1 MAFVV
6 FAGQSNTGGAYMNA
20 STLPGTWKPDP
31 LTLIWNDAAGAWEP
45 MNPGVNTGFG
55 QMPDAW
61 GPEVQFALEFRAAHP
76 DEVLRVVK
84 SAWGGAPLA
93 QNHGDWQ
100 FDWSPRSQDEIFDT
114 TTEIIRRAVAA
125 ADGETPKAVF
135 WGQGEEDANTAA
147 NAQAYAANLP
157 ELFAA
162 IRQEWLQDPDGDIGF
177 YRINS
182 SAPYT
187 NEIRYAQ
194 AQTDQADDDADSV
207 DARPYPLLGDGLHF
221 SAAGHRMSGE
231 DYFRLYQAWRSGE
244 APSDGGQG
252 RVLTSSGPGDALIGG
267 AGADTLNASQGPDVL
282 TGGGGADAFAWA
294 AQPWS
299 PARITDFH
307 AGEDRL
313 DLSALLQAAGY
324 SGTDPVADGYVL
336 LFDDGAGGTKVLVD
350 PDGPG
355 GAWANYVVQLEGTTT
370 AGLTWSGLQ
379 GAGGE
384 PPPPPP
390 PPEEPAP
397 APGVRIVSDG
407 PGDRLEG
414 GAGADTLVASRGSD
428 ALFGGAGA
436 DRFEWSA
443 EPWSPAGVEDFTPG
457 EDRLDLS
464 ALMQASGVTGDPFAS
479 GHLRLMADGAGG
491 TKVLFD
497 RDGPGP
503 EPQWA
508 NYVIHLQGVDAERIG
523 AADWIFE

>member
-1 MAFVV
+1 MAFVI

-20 STLPGTWKPDP
+20 STLPGMWKPDP
-31 LTLIWNDAAGAWEP
+31 LTLIWNDKARAWEQ

-55 QMPDAW
+55 QMPEAW
-61 GPEVQFALEFRAAHP
+61 GPEVQFAIEFRAAHP
-76 DEVLRVVK
+76 DEVLRIVK

-93 QNHGDWQ
+93 QNHGDWK

-114 TTEIIRRAVAA
+114 TTEMIRRAAA
-125 ADGETPKAVF
+125 SAGGEMPVAVF

-162 IRQEWLQDPDGDIGF
+162 IRQDWLQDPDGDIGF
-177 YRINS
+177 YRIS
-182 SAPYT
+182 TSAPYN

-194 AQTDQADDDADSV
+194 SQTDQADDDAESV

-221 SAAGHRMSGE
+221 SAAGYRLSGE
-231 DYFRLYQAWRSGE
+231 DYFRLYEAWRNDEGPSG
-244 APSDGGQG
+244 GGDQG

-282 TGGGGADAFAWA
+282 TGGDGADAFAWSV
-294 AQPWS
+294 QPWA
-299 PARITDFH
+299 PARVTDFE

-313 DLSALLQAAGY
+313 DLSALLRAAGY
-324 SGTDPVADGYVL
+324 AGADPVADGYVF

-350 PDGPG
+350 SDGPG
-355 GAWANYVVQLEGTTT
+355 GAWANYVVQLERTPVQ
-370 AGLTWSGLQ
+370 GLTWVELQ
-379 GAGGE
+379 GSGG
-384 PPPPPP
+384 PPPP
-390 PPEEPAP
+390 PPEDPPPA
-397 APGVRIVSDG
+397 AGVRIESDG

-414 GAGADTLVASRGSD
+414 GAGADTLAASRGSD

-436 DRFEWSA
+436 DRFVWGA
-443 EPWSPAGVEDFTPG
+443 EPWSPAQVEDFKPG

-464 ALMQASGVTGDPFAS
+464 ALMRGAGVTGDPFAS
-479 GHLRLMADGAGG
+479 GHLRLLADGVGG

-497 RDGPGP
+497 RDGSGP
-503 EPQWA
+503 DPQWA
-508 NYVIHLQGVDAERIG
+508 NYVIHLEGVDPNRLG
-523 AADWIFE
+523 SADWIFS